1 MSVETISP
9 DALSPPL
16 PADIVGD
23 RSLWIDAR
31 NRLLRNKAAVA
42 SVVFLVLMTL
52 ACVFGPYFVP
62 QTYNDTFDD
71 YTKVPASLQPYP
83 RAEDIQPALEQALR
97 RARVSLAT
105 YDIADNRVRVG
116 VTSTRDI
123 DPRIGLYLDRSD
135 LFANAVLVTMAEDKR
150 SATLEADIVH
160 ETFLFGTDTNG
171 RSLLARVFVGG
182 RVSLTIGV
190 LAALI
195 ALFAGVTYGAVAGF
209 FGGRLDMLMMR
220 IVDILY
226 SLPYIFFVILFI
238 VFFGRNFLLMLI
250 AVGCLEWLDMSRIV
264 RGQTLTIK
272 TREYVEAAHALGVRG
287 GSILRRHI
295 VPNLLG
301 PVVVYV
307 TLIVPKVILFE
318 SLISFLGLGVQD
330 PMTSWGVLISEGA
343 HNIQGAPWLL
353 VFPTLFLV
361 STLFALNFLGDGLR
375 DALDPKDR

>member
-1 MSVETISP
+1 MIVETVGREGLTEPIQEV
-9 DALSPPL
+9 
-16 PADIVGD
+16 VGD
-23 RSLWIDAR
+23 RSLWVDAR
-31 NRLLRNKAAVA
+31 IRLMRNRAAVA
-42 SVVFLVLMTL
+42 SIVYLFLITL

-62 QTYNDTFDD
+62 QTYSEIFDD
-71 YTKVPASLQPYP
+71 YTKVPPGFASYP
-83 RAEDIQPALEQALR
+83 RAEDYQPALEQALR

-105 YDIADNRVRVG
+105 YTVADERVHVE
-116 VTSTRDI
+116 VTATRDI

-135 LFANAVLVTMAEDKR
+135 LFEYAVLVSLAEDKR
-150 SATLEADIVH
+150 SAVLEADVVY
-160 ETFLFGTDTNG
+160 ETFVFGTDTNG
-171 RSLLARVFVGG
+171 RSLLARVLVGG
-182 RVSLTIGV
+182 RISLTIGI
-190 LAALI
+190 LAAMI
-195 ALFAGVTYGAVAGF
+195 ALFAGITYGAIAGF
-209 FGGRLDMLMMR
+209 VGGRLDLFMMR

-272 TREYVEAAHALGVRG
+272 TREYVEAAHALGVKR
-287 GSILRRHI
+287 GSILRRHV

-318 SLISFLGLGVQD
+318 SLISFLGLGVQE

-343 HNIQGAPWLL
+343 QNIQGAPWLL
-353 VFPTLFLV
+353 IFPTIFLI

-375 DALDPKDR
+375 DALDPRDR